1 MESHGAIE
9 IFAGHVIERTNL
21 NDAGIVD
28 QDVDFTEAIDSCPDS
43 VMNLRVIEQVAFES
57 HNPATA

>member
-9 IFAGHVIERTNL
+9 IFARHVIERTNL

-28 QDVDFTEAIDSCPDS
+28 QDVDFAEAIDSCPDS
-43 VMNLRVIEQVAFES
+43 AMNLRVIEQVAFDG
-57 HNPATA
+57 HNLATA